1 MMKLSQL
8 LRGIQ
13 VRESSADMEMEI
25 SGVSYDSRKT
35 VPGDLFV
42 AMAGYETDGHKFIPI
57 AREKGAVCVL
67 CQEKPQGEGPYVLVE
82 DSRLALAQVGQN
94 WYGDPAASMKMI
106 GVTGTNGK
114 TTTTYLLKDILE
126 QAAGAKV
133 GLIGTNQNMIGDEV
147 LPTERTTPESLELQ
161 ELFARM
167 RDAGCT
173 HVVMEA
179 SSHALFLKRVYGIR
193 FRVGVFTNLTQD
205 HLDFHGDMRSYAE
218 AKAKLMGM
226 CRYAVV
232 NLDDEWSQFMLRHVK
247 SACTTFS
254 LKDSLAD
261 VYGQNVRYS
270 SSAVSFMAACSS
282 EAQSVTLHIPG
293 TFSAYNALTVLACSI
308 SLGIDLASCA
318 SALDSARGVKGR
330 METVPTD
337 GDYTILIDYAHTPDA
352 LENVLRSIREVARGR
367 LVALFGC
374 GGDRDRKKRPIMGRI
389 AAELADLVVVTSD
402 NPRTEQ
408 PEAIIA
414 DILEGMKD
422 SATPR
427 QVITDRIEAIAWAIE
442 HHRPGDVIVLAGKGH
457 EDYQIVGHEKHH
469 MDEREIVAEILEKR
483 KNRK

>member
-1 MMKLSQL
+1 MSLVL
-8 LRGIQ
+8 DRVAGI
-13 VRESSADMEMEI
+13 S
-25 SGVSYDSRKT
+25 
-35 VPGDLFV
+35 F
-42 AMAGYETDGHKFIPI
+42 
-57 AREKGAVCVL
+57 
-67 CQEKPQGEGPYVLVE
+67 
-82 DSRLALAQVGQN
+82 
-94 WYGDPAASMKMI
+94 
-106 GVTGTNGK
+106 
-114 TTTTYLLKDILE
+114 
-126 QAAGAKV
+126 
-133 GLIGTNQNMIGDEV
+133 
-147 LPTERTTPESLELQ
+147 
-161 ELFARM
+161 
-167 RDAGCT
+167 DA
-173 HVVMEA
+173 
-179 SSHALFLKRVYGIR
+179 
-193 FRVGVFTNLTQD
+193 GVFTNLTQD

-469 MDEREIVAEILEKR
+469 MDEREIVAENLEKR